1 MIMKSK
7 TIKYLLLSLCSIV
20 SIGAISDRAAI
31 AVSPAEIIT
40 QRGTA
45 QELIP
50 VRSRTQSDWPW
61 AIGEGTELET
71 ANYEIQR
78 DNNFFRSAESL
89 PSNDR
94 FFNGTNNIGNSLDD
108 SGEAIIVRF

>member
-1 MIMKSK
+1 MKSK
-7 TIKYLLLSLCSIV
+7 TIKYLLLSFCSIV

-50 VRSRTQSDWPW
+50 VRSRTQADWPW
-61 AIGEGTELET
+61 AIGEGTEVET

-78 DNNFFRSAESL
+78 NNNFFRSAESL